1 MTNGMDQMLQATLV
15 RRVGLRFFSRINPGD
30 VTITHHWTGDRLRLH
45 SFRHKGYWYHGFRR
59 ERSTMLS
66 LVRLLGRG
74 DVVIEAG
81 GHIGYLTLHCARLVG
96 EAGGVHVF
104 EPGPNNLPYLHANV
118 DSIDNVVIVE
128 EAVGNTPGI
137 AQLFV
142 EDLTGQNNTMLADA
156 GEYRRNSRSAGVD
169 ARTYSVSV
177 PVTTMDDYCAD
188 NEITPTLLKID
199 VESFELEVLEGAKAT
214 LAGCQPIVLVE
225 IARREDEVLAL
236 MTSLGY
242 GLFSD
247 DLRRLRTVSP
257 GQNYVFLHEGFHEPL
272 IDRVC
277 QG

>member
-1 MTNGMDQMLQATLV
+1 MTNGLDQMLQPTLV
-15 RRVGLRFFSRINPGD
+15 RRVGLKIFSRINPGD

-59 ERSTMLS
+59 ERSTMIS
-66 LVRLLGRG
+66 LARLLGCG

-96 EAGGVHVF
+96 DSGAVHVF

-118 DSIDNVVIVE
+118 DSIENIVVVE
-128 EAVGNTPGI
+128 EALGGSSGT

-156 GEYRRNSRSAGVD
+156 SEYHRNSRSAGVD

-177 PVTTMDDYCAD
+177 PVTTIDDYCTYNGVA
-188 NEITPTLLKID
+188 PTLLKID
-199 VESFELEVLEGAKAT
+199 VESYELEVLEGAKAT
-214 LAGCQPIVLVE
+214 LATYKPIALVE
-225 IARREDEVLAL
+225 IARREDEVFAL

-242 GLFSD
+242 GLFSA
-247 DLRRLRTVSP
+247 DLTRIGTLDP
-257 GQNYVFLHEGFHEPL
+257 GRNYVFLHEGFHEAL

>member
-1 MTNGMDQMLQATLV
+1 MTQSMDRLRQPALA
-15 RRVGLRFFSRINPGD
+15 RRVGLRIFSRINPGD
-30 VTITHHWTGDRLRLH
+30 VTITHHWTGDRFRLH

-66 LVRLLGRG
+66 LARLLGRG

-96 EAGGVHVF
+96 EAGAVHVF

-118 DSIDNVVIVE
+118 DAIDNAVVVE
-128 EAVGNTPGI
+128 EALGNAPGM
-137 AQLFV
+137 ARLFV
-142 EDLTGQNNTMLADA
+142 ENLTGQNNTMLADA

-169 ARTYSVSV
+169 ARTYTVSV
-177 PVTTMDDYCAD
+177 PVTTIDGYCAD
-188 NEITPTLLKID
+188 NGIAPTFVKID

-214 LAGCQPIVLVE
+214 LASCRPIVLVE
-225 IARREDEVLAL
+225 VARREDEVLGL

-242 GLFSD
+242 ALFSD
-247 DLRRLRTVSP
+247 DLRRLGTVRP
-257 GQNYVFLHEGFHEPL
+257 GRNYVFLHEGIHEAL

-277 QG
+277 RG

>member
-1 MTNGMDQMLQATLV
+1 MTNRIDQVHQSTLV
-15 RRVGLRFFSRINPGD
+15 RRVGLKIFSRINPGD
-30 VTITHHWTGDRLRLH
+30 VTMTHHWTGDRLRLH

-59 ERSTMLS
+59 ERSTMIS
-66 LVRLLGRG
+66 LARLLGRG
-74 DVVIEAG
+74 DLVIEAG

-96 EAGGVHVF
+96 DVGAVHVF

-118 DSIDNVVIVE
+118 DSIENIVVME
-128 EAVGNTPGI
+128 EALGGSAGT

-177 PVTTMDDYCAD
+177 PVTTIDDYCAD
-188 NEITPTLLKID
+188 NGVAPTLLKID
-199 VESFELEVLEGAKAT
+199 VESYELEVLEGAKAT
-214 LAGCQPIVLVE
+214 LATYQPIALVE

-242 GLFSD
+242 GLFSA
-247 DLRRLRTVSP
+247 DLRRIGTLDP
-257 GQNYVFLHEGFHEPL
+257 GRNYVFLHDRFHEAL

-277 QG
+277 QA

>member
-1 MTNGMDQMLQATLV
+1 MTNGMNQMLQPTLV
-15 RRVGLRFFSRINPGD
+15 RRVGLKVLSRINPGD

-59 ERSTMLS
+59 ERSTMIS
-66 LVRLLGRG
+66 LARLLGRR

-96 EAGGVHVF
+96 ESGAVHVF

-118 DSIDNVVIVE
+118 DSIDNIVVVE
-128 EAVGNTPGI
+128 EALGSSSGT

-142 EDLTGQNNTMLADA
+142 EDLTGQNNTMLTDA
-156 GEYRRNSRSAGVD
+156 GEYHRNSRSAGVD

-177 PVTTMDDYCAD
+177 PVTTIDDYCAD
-188 NEITPTLLKID
+188 NGVAPTLLKID
-199 VESFELEVLEGAKAT
+199 VESYELEVLEGAKVT
-214 LAGCQPIVLVE
+214 LASYQPIALVE

-247 DLRRLRTVSP
+247 DLNRLSTVNP
-257 GQNYVFLHEGFHEPL
+257 GRNYVFLHEGFHQAL

-277 QG
+277 QR

>member
-1 MTNGMDQMLQATLV
+1 MTNSMDRIPQSTVV
-15 RRVGLRFFSRINPGD
+15 RRVGLRILSRINPGD

-59 ERSTMLS
+59 ERSTMIS
-66 LVRLLGRG
+66 LARLLGRG

-96 EAGGVHVF
+96 EAGAVHVF

-118 DSIDNVVIVE
+118 DSIDNIVVAE
-128 EAVGNTPGI
+128 EALGSSPGT

-142 EDLTGQNNTMLADA
+142 EDLTGQNNTMLPDA
-156 GEYRRNSRSAGVD
+156 GEYHRNSRSAGVT
-169 ARTYSVSV
+169 AHTYAVSV
-177 PVTTMDDYCAD
+177 PITTIDVYCAD
-188 NEITPTLLKID
+188 SGVAPTLLKID
-199 VESFELEVLEGAKAT
+199 VESYELEVLEGAKAT
-214 LAGCQPIVLVE
+214 LATCQPIALVE

-242 GLFSD
+242 ALFSA
-247 DLRRLRTVSP
+247 DLRRSSTPDP
-257 GQNYVFLHEGFHEPL
+257 GRNYVFLHEGFHEAL

>member
-1 MTNGMDQMLQATLV
+1 MTNSVDRMRQPTLV
-15 RRVGLRFFSRINPGD
+15 RRVGLRIFSRINPGD

-59 ERSTMLS
+59 ERATMLS
-66 LVRLLGRG
+66 LARLLGRG

-96 EAGGVHVF
+96 EAGAVHVF

-118 DSIDNVVIVE
+118 DSIDNAVVVE
-128 EAVGNTPGI
+128 EAVGNTPGM

-142 EDLTGQNNTMLADA
+142 EDLTGQNNTMLTDA

-169 ARTYSVSV
+169 ARTYSISV
-177 PVTTMDDYCAD
+177 PVTTVDDYSTG
-188 NEITPTLLKID
+188 NGITPTLLKID

-214 LAGCQPIVLVE
+214 LARCQPIVLVE

-236 MTSLGY
+236 MTSFGY
-242 GLFSD
+242 ALFSD
-247 DLRRLRTVSP
+247 DLRRLRTVTP
-257 GQNYVFLHEGFHEPL
+257 GRNYVFLHECFHKAL

-277 QG
+277 RG

>member
-1 MTNGMDQMLQATLV
+1 MTNGMDQTLHATLI
-15 RRVGLRFFSRINPGD
+15 RRVGLRIFSRINPGD

-74 DVVIEAG
+74 DVVIEVG

-96 EAGGVHVF
+96 EPGAVHVF

-118 DSIDNVVIVE
+118 GSIDNVVIVE
-128 EAVGNTPGI
+128 EALGNTPGI

-142 EDLTGQNNTMLADA
+142 EDLTGQNNTMLAEA

-188 NEITPTLLKID
+188 NGITPNLLKID

-214 LAGCQPIVLVE
+214 LAGSRPIVLVE

-247 DLRRLRTVSP
+247 DLQRLGTVSP
-257 GQNYVFLHEGFHEPL
+257 GRNYVFLHEGFHGAL
-272 IDRVC
+272 IARVC
-277 QG
+277 RG

>member
-1 MTNGMDQMLQATLV
+1 MTNGMDRMRLPTPI
-15 RRVGLRFFSRINPGD
+15 RRVGLRIFSRINPGD

-66 LVRLLGRG
+66 LARLLGRG

-96 EAGGVHVF
+96 EAGAVHVF

-118 DSIDNVVIVE
+118 DSIDNVVILE
-128 EAVGNTPGI
+128 EALGDTPGT

-142 EDLTGQNNTMLADA
+142 EDLTGQNNTMLGDA
-156 GEYRRNSRSAGVD
+156 GEYRRNSRFAGVD
-169 ARTYSVSV
+169 ACTYSVSV
-177 PVTTMDDYCAD
+177 PVTTMDDYCSD
-188 NEITPTLLKID
+188 NGITPTFVKID
-199 VESFELEVLEGAKAT
+199 VESFELEVLEGANAT
-214 LAGCQPIVLVE
+214 LAGSRPIVLVE
-225 IARREDEVLAL
+225 IARRQDEVVAL

-247 DLRRLRTVSP
+247 DLRRLGTVSP
-257 GQNYVFLHEGFHEPL
+257 GRNYVFLHEGFHRAL

-277 QG
+277 RG

>member
-1 MTNGMDQMLQATLV
+1 MRHPALV
-15 RRVGLRFFSRINPGD
+15 RRVGLRIFSRINPGD
-30 VTITHHWTGDRLRLH
+30 VTISHHWTGDRLRLH
-45 SFRHKGYWYHGFRR
+45 AFRHKGYWYHGFRR
-59 ERSTMLS
+59 ERATMLS
-66 LVRLLGRG
+66 LARLLGRG

-96 EAGGVHVF
+96 ESGAVHVF

-118 DSIDNVVIVE
+118 DCIDNVVVVE
-128 EAVGNTPGI
+128 EAVGNTPGM

-142 EDLTGQNNTMLADA
+142 EDLTGQNNTMLTDA

-169 ARTYSVSV
+169 ARTYSISV
-177 PVTTMDDYCAD
+177 PVTTVDDYCAD
-188 NEITPTLLKID
+188 NRIIPSLLKID
-199 VESFELEVLEGAKAT
+199 VESFELEVLEGAKRT

-247 DLRRLRTVSP
+247 DLRRLGTVSP
-257 GQNYVFLHEGFHEPL
+257 GRNYVFLHEGVHEAL
-272 IDRVC
+272 IDRVRR
-277 QG
+277 G

>member
-1 MTNGMDQMLQATLV
+1 MTNSLDQILQPTVV
-15 RRVGLRFFSRINPGD
+15 RRVGLKIFSRINPGD

-59 ERSTMLS
+59 ERSTMIS
-66 LVRLLGRG
+66 LARLLGRG

-96 EAGGVHVF
+96 ESGAVHVF

-118 DSIDNVVIVE
+118 DTIDNIVVAE
-128 EAVGNTPGI
+128 EALGSSSGT

-156 GEYRRNSRSAGVD
+156 GEYQRNSRSAGVD
-169 ARTYSVSV
+169 ARTYSIGV
-177 PVTTMDDYCAD
+177 PVMTIDDYCAD
-188 NEITPTLLKID
+188 NRVAPTLLKVD

-214 LAGCQPIVLVE
+214 LTRYMPIALVE
-225 IARREDEVLAL
+225 IARREDDVLAL

-242 GLFSD
+242 GLFTD
-247 DLRRLRTVSP
+247 DLRRIRTVDP
-257 GQNYVFLHEGFHEPL
+257 GRNYVFLHVGFHEAL

>member
-1 MTNGMDQMLQATLV
+1 MTNSMDRVRQPTLV
-15 RRVGLRFFSRINPGD
+15 RRVGLRIFSRINPGD

-59 ERSTMLS
+59 ERPTMLS
-66 LVRLLGRG
+66 LARMLGRG

-96 EAGGVHVF
+96 EAGSVHVF
-104 EPGPNNLPYLHANV
+104 EPGPNNLPYLHANI

-128 EAVGNTPGI
+128 EALGNTRGT
-137 AQLFV
+137 ARLFV

-177 PVTTMDDYCAD
+177 PVTTVDDYCAA
-188 NEITPTLLKID
+188 NGITPTFVKID
-199 VESFELEVLEGAKAT
+199 VESFEFEVLEGAKAT
-214 LAGCQPIVLVE
+214 LASCRPIVLVE
-225 IARREDEVLAL
+225 IARRKDEVLAL
-236 MTSLGY
+236 MTSFGY

-257 GQNYVFLHEGFHEPL
+257 GRNYVFLHDGFHGAL

-277 QG
+277 CG

>member
-1 MTNGMDQMLQATLV
+1 MNRMRQQTLA
-15 RRVGLRFFSRINPGD
+15 RRFGLRIFSRVNPGD
-30 VTITHHWTGDRLRLH
+30 VTMTHHWTGDRLRLH

-66 LVRLLGRG
+66 LARLLGRG
-74 DVVIEAG
+74 DVVLEAG
-81 GHIGYLTLHCARLVG
+81 GHIGYLTLHCAQLIG
-96 EAGGVHVF
+96 ESGTVHVF

-118 DSIDNVVIVE
+118 DSIDNVVVVE
-128 EAVGNTPGI
+128 QALGSASGI

-156 GEYRRNSRSAGVD
+156 GEYHRNSESAGVD

-177 PVTTMDDYCAD
+177 PVTTIDDYCAD
-188 NEITPTLLKID
+188 NGLAPAFLKVD

-214 LAGCQPIVLVE
+214 LAGCQPIAVVE
-225 IARREDEVLAL
+225 IARHEDEVLAL

-247 DLRRLRTVSP
+247 DLRRISTLDP
-257 GQNYVFLHEGFHEPL
+257 GRNYVFLHEGFHEAL
-272 IDRVC
+272 IGRVC

>member
-1 MTNGMDQMLQATLV
+1 MTNSMNRMRQPTLA
-15 RRVGLRFFSRINPGD
+15 RRVGLRIFSRLNPGD
-30 VTITHHWTGDRLRLH
+30 ITITHHWTGDRLRLH

-66 LVRLLGRG
+66 LARLLGRG
-74 DVVIEAG
+74 DVIIEAG

-96 EAGGVHVF
+96 EGGAVHVF
-104 EPGPNNLPYLHANV
+104 EPGPNNLPYLHSNV
-118 DSIDNVVIVE
+118 DTVDNVVIVE
-128 EAVGNTPGI
+128 EALGNTPGI

-142 EDLTGQNNTMLADA
+142 EDLTGQNNTMLAAA

-169 ARTYSVSV
+169 ARTYSIGV
-177 PVTTMDDYCAD
+177 PVTTLDAYCAA

-214 LAGCQPIVLVE
+214 LADCRPIVLVE

-236 MTSLGY
+236 MSSLGY

-247 DLRRLRTVSP
+247 DLRRIRTVDP
-257 GQNYVFLHEGFHEPL
+257 GRNYVFLHVGFHEAL